1 MSPEKVASFYQIVK
15 DLKKRKKKYINRK
28 YLSTVCTL
36 KENDVGYKMLT
47 RVSKKM
53 NVLTIPEFQK
63 VFAILAIYYLD
74 KECVCNLLTSKKIN
88 RFTQTEHLQRKREI
102 KKYLLEQ
109 LQGIQHEN
117 WGSSY
122 FEFFDI
128 NQFFIS

>member
-1 MSPEKVASFYQIVK
+1 MTPEKVASFYQIVK

-117 WGSSY
+117 
-122 FEFFDI
+122 
-128 NQFFIS
+128 